1 MQKRWRIRPHEAHRI
16 SALER
21 SAGLPAVLAQLLI
34 ARGVCDAADARCF
47 LEAKLS
53 GLREPEELPGVTQA
67 VECIHAAV
75 RASQRIYVYGDY
87 DADGMTA
94 AAILVRC
101 LRLWGAD
108 VHYHVPNR
116 LEDGYGLNAEAL
128 ELIASRGASLVIT
141 VDCGIG
147 SVAEAEAARRLGL
160 ELIITDHHEPGP
172 QLPDAAAIVHPALPG
187 RPYPFA
193 GLCGAG
199 VAFKLAWALCQRA
212 SNAKKVSP
220 EMRSFLIGATGLA
233 AVGAVADVV
242 PLLDENRLLV
252 RAGLSSLRSPPLGLA
267 RLMQV
272 TQLDQKPCWDADD
285 IAFTLA
291 PRLNAAGR
299 LGQARLGID
308 LLTTDDPERADSLAR
323 YIHQL
328 NEDRGSI
335 ERKIYHAANK
345 QAVEQYEPDR
355 DPALVLADRG
365 WHAGVIG
372 IVAGRL
378 AEKYNRPVVMLSLDP
393 LGVKP
398 ATGSARS
405 AGACNLYRALASC
418 GELLEGY
425 GGHAAAAG
433 LKVAEANIDAFRS
446 AFCEYVA
453 SETSQADG
461 SSELLIDAEAPLC
474 QLTLKT
480 VQDIER
486 LAPFGHGNPRPILC
500 ATRVELAAPPRRIG
514 GGERHL
520 SLKLRQHNLT
530 MRAVGFNHGESA
542 DALAAAG
549 PLDIAYRPT
558 INTFRNRRSV
568 EMQLVDWR
576 VGQ

>member
-372 IVAGRL
+372 IVASRVVERVHRPAVLISVPEAGGL
-378 AEKYNRPVVMLSLDP
+378 AR
-393 LGVKP
+393 
-398 ATGSARS
+398 GSARS
-405 AGACNLYRALASC
+405 IAGFDLLDAIRACA
-418 GELLEGY
+418 EHLERF
-425 GGHAAAAG
+425 GGHRAAAG
-433 LKVAEANIDAFRS
+433 FDIRPDRIDDFRAAFER
-446 AFCEYVA
+446 AA
-453 SETSQADG
+453 R
-461 SSELLIDAEAPLC
+461 
-474 QLTLKT
+474 
-480 VQDIER
+480 ER
-486 LAPFGHGNPRPILC
+486 LPEPPVPELRLDVELPLGEVTPELIRYLAHAGPFGVGNPTPVFVFRGVR
-500 ATRVELAAPPRRIG
+500 AGSVRAVGSEG
-514 GGERHL
+514 QH
-520 SLKLRQHNLT
+520 LKLRLLDGD
-530 MRAVGFNHGESA
+530 AALDAIGFRMAETHG
-542 DALAAAG
+542 ALVRRG
-549 PLDIAYRPT
+549 DPLDVAARLEEDHWNGRRRLQAKLADVRPA
-558 INTFRNRRSV
+558 
-568 EMQLVDWR
+568 
-576 VGQ
+576 G